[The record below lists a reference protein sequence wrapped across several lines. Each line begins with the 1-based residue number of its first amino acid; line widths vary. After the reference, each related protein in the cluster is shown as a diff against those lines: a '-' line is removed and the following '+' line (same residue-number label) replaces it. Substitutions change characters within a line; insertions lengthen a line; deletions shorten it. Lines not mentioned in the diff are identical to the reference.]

1 MILIHI
7 IYHTVISKL
16 FIIIR
21 LLSLIFFT
29 FTYLIISIS
38 TEGNPVTGEGYKA
51 GANDFHQRQESSNGG
66 TPVINKNRIPP
77 GGYSSGLW

>member
-1 MILIHI
+1 MKLNSYFYHLLILIS
-7 IYHTVISKL
+7 VI
-16 FIIIR
+16 F
-21 LLSLIFFT
+21 
-29 FTYLIISIS
+29 